1 MPVIFNVYPNR
12 NNAETMGIVLDK
24 YGFNKKQ
31 NHIGDYY
38 VKEVDVGEVLALKSA
53 LNALKYNFRSYDSK
67 YERSGNYRSTY
78 FKFNKAPYRCAY
90 CGRRLKRENLEVDHL
105 VPVAKAKSN
114 MLVKFYLAL
123 CGIPNIN
130 DKRNLVSSC
139 MRCNRRKSDKI
150 GTWVLRGSIGRHKS
164 IWYIRDG
171 VMLCA
176 GLSLLIYAL
185 SNWDTIVSFVDT
197 VSQKLPF

>member
-12 NNAETMGIVLDK
+12 KNADTMGIVLDK

-38 VKEVDVGEVLALKSA
+38 VKEVDAGEVLALKSA

-67 YERSGNYRSTY
+67 YERSGSYRSTY

-90 CGRRLKRENLEVDHL
+90 CGRRLKRE
-105 VPVAKAKSN
+105 
-114 MLVKFYLAL
+114 
-123 CGIPNIN
+123 
-130 DKRNLVSSC
+130 NLVSSC

-164 IWYIRDG
+164 VWYIRDG

-176 GLSLLIYAL
+176 GLFLLTYAL
-185 SNWDTIVSFVDT
+185 SNWDTIVSFIDA